1 MHQLDERTHDA
12 GSAQAGRAHDAGS
25 APPLCPCLLPPP
37 PFPFQIILYDTPGII
52 LYDTP
57 GIILYDTPGVL
68 SKSMHK
74 LDDLMMQAVRTA
86 TVNADAVVLVIDITQ
101 APQEVSKLLLEGM
114 ESAVVQKKPT
124 LIVLNK
130 KDSLKPGEV
139 AKKLKKANAGRV
151 GRRDNADDD
160 GLPTARGGGR
170 RENADD
176 DGSPTARGGGRR
188 ENADDDGS
196 PTARGGGRR
205 ENADDGGSPT
215 VRGGGRRE
223 NADDD
228 GSPTARGGERRE
240 NADDDGSP
248 TARAGGRRENADDD
262 GSPTARGGGR
272 RENADDDGS
281 PTARGGGRCENADDD
296 GSPTARAGGRR
307 ENADDDGSP
316 TARGGGRR
324 DAADEEEFPT
334 PRGGGKR
341 DIANDEQAFPV
352 AREGGG
358 QRYKRRDER
367 ERAQHGKVR
376 GEDEEHGNEEYSPAG
391 RQGEGKRASAGVY
404 RSPEPR
410 PGYDRRRRMAM
421 GEGRWAE
428 REQREERLDY
438 EERRQQSPPEWERV
452 CNREG
457 RERGRRSPHGSR
469 AEGGGKVQET
479 ERRRPEERSESKWH

>member
-1 MHQLDERTHDA
+1 MDCHDQHVQRTYSRRER
-12 GSAQAGRAHDAGS
+12 SPSRRRRSRERGRSPTRSPRRAAYRAD
-25 APPLCPCLLPPP
+25 PV
-37 PFPFQIILYDTPGII
+37 TPTDVRREESGE
-52 LYDTP
+52 
-57 GIILYDTPGVL
+57 
-68 SKSMHK
+68 
-74 LDDLMMQAVRTA
+74 DLRVRSEPWRRPTISNPWNLA
-86 TVNADAVVLVIDITQ
+86 
-101 APQEVSKLLLEGM
+101 EG
-114 ESAVVQKKPT
+114 QRGT
-124 LIVLNK
+124 
-130 KDSLKPGEV
+130 G
-139 AKKLKKANAGRV
+139 

-160 GLPTARGGGR
+160 GLPTARGDGR

-205 ENADDGGSPT
+205 ENADDDGSPT

-334 PRGGGKR
+334 TRGGGKR

-367 ERAQHGKVR
+367 ERARHGKVR

-404 RSPEPR
+404 RSPKPR

-428 REQREERLDY
+428 REQREERLDH

-457 RERGRRSPHGSR
+457 RERGRRSLHGSR